1 MKKLSI
7 NALAVLKKRGYLKRG
22 ETVEKMFRRVAK
34 LIAGGTDYEK
44 EFCQMMSD
52 LEYLS
57 GSVLLNAGKKYKQF
71 SACYVLPLE
80 DSLEE
85 IYTQLRNAALITR
98 TGGGLGI
105 PLSNLRP
112 RGSEIKSTGGISGG
126 AVSFAKLFNASAEAI
141 SEGSSR
147 RPAMMGVMA
156 VDHPDIEEF
165 IKAKADGENLQ
176 FFNVSVGAK
185 DDFMRRVKKDN
196 GAARLFD
203 LIGVHA
209 WQVGDPG
216 MVFLDRMNKDNPTP
230 HLGEY
235 ETTNPCFVGSTRVAT
250 SFGLLRMDELKEIK
264 RSLLIAVDRRS
275 YLKADN
281 KPSVELGI
289 EKLNSSGVK
298 ITGEQ
303 KLVLKLITKGGLVVT
318 ATPDHRFLTPEGYIE
333 LQDLT
338 KGEAVLIQSGEGLWS
353 TKKMLSNRDWMIN
366 SGKLLAGRTRAKKE
380 IPQKWS
386 RDLGEVIGWI
396 VGDGWLTKNEKR
408 LGIAFGYKAEEARKI
423 IGGRLKD
430 WFGGCEIEK
439 ERVVQLTFSACAY
452 GFFESLGVKPV
463 RAEFKRVPDSIW
475 SAPREAVIGFLRGVF
490 GADGTV
496 QRDDNKQCCSIR
508 LTSVSKLLL
517 EDVQLLLLNL
527 GIWGKIFLRRKPQWR
542 EMPNGK
548 GGKKKYWTKLQY
560 ELIIGAD
567 NKNKFLEMVGFADK
581 LKQKKGEEFCEGMSR
596 GGYKKPFLDVVEKI
610 VKAGKED
617 VYDLSQSRANSFI
630 ANGFVVHNC
639 GEQPLL
645 PYESCNLG
653 NINLGKFV
661 RKDKIDWERL
671 REVIHLGVRF
681 QDRVIDVCDYPISEC
696 EEMAKR
702 TRRIGLGVMGW
713 ADMLIKLEI
722 PYDSKRALGL
732 AERVAKF
739 IQGEGRKVSVELGK
753 EKGSFQEFEK
763 SIWVKK
769 YPAMRNA
776 TINTVAPT
784 GTVSIIGECSSGIEP
799 LFGLAYQRN
808 VLEGETLQEV
818 NENFKVQMSN
828 YFKSRSK
835 IKDSC
840 QRTGRQWSKVLR
852 EVIRTGSCQG
862 IKGLSKKI
870 KNVFKIAQEI
880 DWQWHIKM
888 QAAWQKYT
896 DAAVSKTINMP
907 NEATV
912 NEVKEAY
919 RMAWELGCK
928 GITVYRDGCRE
939 KQVLNLGYRET
950 CNECGENLN
959 YEGGCVTCPNCGWSK
974 CAL

>member
-1 MKKLSI
+1 MKKLST

-34 LIAGGTDYEK
+34 LIAEGTDYEK
-44 EFCQMMSD
+44 EFYQIMSN

-80 DSLEE
+80 DSLED

-112 RGSEIKSTGGISGG
+112 RGSEVKSTGGISGG

-165 IKAKADGENLQ
+165 IRVKADGESLQ
-176 FFNVSVGAK
+176 FFNVSVGVK

-196 GAARLFD
+196 GTARLFD

-216 MVFLDRMNKDNPTP
+216 MVFLDRMNRDNPTP

-235 ETTNPCFVGSTRVAT
+235 ETTNP
-250 SFGLLRMDELKEIK
+250 
-264 RSLLIAVDRRS
+264 
-275 YLKADN
+275 
-281 KPSVELGI
+281 
-289 EKLNSSGVK
+289 
-298 ITGEQ
+298 
-303 KLVLKLITKGGLVVT
+303 
-318 ATPDHRFLTPEGYIE
+318 
-333 LQDLT
+333 
-338 KGEAVLIQSGEGLWS
+338 
-353 TKKMLSNRDWMIN
+353 
-366 SGKLLAGRTRAKKE
+366 
-380 IPQKWS
+380 
-386 RDLGEVIGWI
+386 
-396 VGDGWLTKNEKR
+396 
-408 LGIAFGYKAEEARKI
+408 
-423 IGGRLKD
+423 
-430 WFGGCEIEK
+430 
-439 ERVVQLTFSACAY
+439 
-452 GFFESLGVKPV
+452 
-463 RAEFKRVPDSIW
+463 
-475 SAPREAVIGFLRGVF
+475 
-490 GADGTV
+490 
-496 QRDDNKQCCSIR
+496 
-508 LTSVSKLLL
+508 
-517 EDVQLLLLNL
+517 
-527 GIWGKIFLRRKPQWR
+527 
-542 EMPNGK
+542 
-548 GGKKKYWTKLQY
+548 
-560 ELIIGAD
+560 
-567 NKNKFLEMVGFADK
+567 
-581 LKQKKGEEFCEGMSR
+581 
-596 GGYKKPFLDVVEKI
+596 
-610 VKAGKED
+610 
-617 VYDLSQSRANSFI
+617 
-630 ANGFVVHNC
+630 C

-661 RKDKIDWERL
+661 EEDRINWKRL
-671 REVIHLGVRF
+671 KKVIHLGVRF
-681 QDRVIDVCDYPISEC
+681 QDKVIDVCDYPILEC

-739 IQGEGRKVSVELGK
+739 IQEEGRKASAELGK

-763 SIWVKK
+763 SIWAKK
-769 YPAMRNA
+769 YSAMRNA

-835 IKDSC
+835 IKD
-840 QRTGRQWSKVLR
+840 QKLKVLR
-852 EVIRTGSCQG
+852 EVIRTGSCQQ
-862 IKGLSKKI
+862 IKELPVKI
-870 KNVFKIAQEI
+870 RRVFKIAQEI

-896 DAAVSKTINMP
+896 DTAVSKTINMP

-912 NEVKEAY
+912 EEVKEAY

-928 GITVYRDGCRE
+928 GVTVYRDGCRE
-939 KQVLNLGYRET
+939 KQVLNLGHGEI

>member
-1 MKKLSI
+1 
-7 NALAVLKKRGYLKRG
+7 
-22 ETVEKMFRRVAK
+22 VEKMFRRVAK
-34 LIAGGTDYEK
+34 LIAGGVDYEK
-44 EFCQMMSD
+44 EFYQMMSN

-80 DSLEE
+80 DSLED

-165 IKAKADGENLQ
+165 IRVKADGESLQ
-176 FFNVSVGAK
+176 FFNVSVGAR
-185 DDFMRRVKKDN
+185 DDFMKRVKKDN

-216 MVFLDRMNKDNPTP
+216 MVFLDRMNRDNPTP

-264 RSLLIAVDRRS
+264 RSLLIAVDQRS

-281 KPSVELGI
+281 KPSVELGV

-298 ITGEQ
+298 ITGSQ
-303 KLVLKLITKGGLVVT
+303 KSVLKLITKGGLMVM
-318 ATPDHRFLTPEGYIE
+318 ATLDHKFLTPEGYVE
-333 LQDLT
+333 LQDLI
-338 KGEAVLIQSGEGLWS
+338 KGDVVLIQSGEGLWS
-353 TKKMLSNRDWMIN
+353 TKETLSNKDWMIN
-366 SGKLLAGRTRAKKE
+366 SGLFSLREGKLLAGRTRAKKE

-396 VGDGWLTKNEKR
+396 IGDGWLTKNDKR
-408 LGIAFGYKAEEARKI
+408 LGIVFGYKAEEARRI
-423 IGGRLKD
+423 IGGRLRD
-430 WFGGCEIEK
+430 WFGGCEIER
-439 ERVVQLTFSACAY
+439 ERVVQLTFSASAY

-496 QRDDNKQCCSIR
+496 QRDDSRQYCSIR
-508 LTSVSKLLL
+508 LTSVSRLLL

-542 EMPNGK
+542 EMPDGK
-548 GGKKKYWTKLQY
+548 GGKKKYRTKLQY

-567 NKNKFLEMVGFADK
+567 NKNKFLEIVGFVDK

-596 GGYKKPFLDVVEKI
+596 GAYKKPFLDVVEKI
-610 VKAGKED
+610 VKVGRKD
-617 VYDLSQSRANSFI
+617 VYDLSQSRTNSFI

-653 NINLGKFV
+653 NVNLGKFV
-661 RKDKIDWERL
+661 KTSSRKLESRIKNYESRINWERL
-671 REVIHLGVRF
+671 KEVVHLGVRF
-681 QDRVIDVCDYPISEC
+681 QDKVIDVCDYPILEC

-713 ADMLIKLEI
+713 ADMLIKLGI

-732 AERVAKF
+732 AEKVAKF
-739 IQGEGRKVSVELGK
+739 IQEEGRKASVELGK

-763 SIWVKK
+763 SIWTKK

-784 GTVSIIGECSSGIEP
+784 GTVSIIGGCSSGIEP

-808 VLEGETLQEV
+808 VLEGEKLQEI

-835 IKDSC
+835 ILS
-840 QRTGRQWSKVLR
+840 
-852 EVIRTGSCQG
+852 EVARTGSCQN
-862 IKGLSKKI
+862 IKELSKKI

-896 DAAVSKTINMP
+896 DTAVSKTINMP

-912 NEVKEAY
+912 EEVKEAY

-928 GITVYRDGCRE
+928 GVTVYRDGCRE
-939 KQVLNLGYRET
+939 KQVLNLGNRQEARGNSV
-950 CNECGENLN
+950 CGECGENLN